1 MIRVRCEMRLALTRP
16 DAPMPY
22 AVLGGELR
30 VRSDERE
37 GVVLAAAIPVVLC
50 DSAGVSP
57 AATPLF
63 RAPPLAM
70 HRCDAGVNAAA
81 ALADEPAPAA
91 TSNSA
96 PPLLV
101 PEEDAGFA
109 PFLPAEDRASL
120 AMRNAESFESLKQHG
135 ELHTVMDLV
144 SRRGALFSLLL
155 RRLLFVCLSRSL
167 THQSTATIQHAGRV
181 LCRRRHRL
189 HVRVARRAQDARLR
203 PQGRAAGVRCARQL
217 AVALPSLMHARTSTD
232 KLQSIHPDDCE
243 QVTAYWRAAV
253 AESVTLDRPV
263 TRPFTFRIR
272 RKDGSYIWVESASCI
287 TPTRWYGVRR
297 CGGVLYAVL
306 RVCADACRWLA
317 CILSQRH
324 LRPQAA

>member
-16 DAPMPY
+16 DAPMPP

-37 GVVLAAAIPVVLC
+37 GVVLAAAIPVALC

-70 HRCDAGVNAAA
+70 RRCDAGVNAAA

-91 TSNSA
+91 TSDSA

-120 AMRNAESFESLKQHG
+120 ATRNAESFESLKQHG

-144 SRRGALFSLLL
+144 RKILAAAACALEHRLTCESAGASQLLSNTPDAFFAEEGTVYTYVSPGALKMLGYDRKEELLGCVMLGSLLL
-155 RRLLFVCLSRSL
+155 HCL
-167 THQSTATIQHAGRV
+167 H
-181 LCRRRHRL
+181 
-189 HVRVARRAQDARLR
+189 
-203 PQGRAAGVRCARQL
+203 
-217 AVALPSLMHARTSTD
+217 
-232 KLQSIHPDDCE
+232 
-243 QVTAYWRAAV
+243 
-253 AESVTLDRPV
+253 
-263 TRPFTFRIR
+263 
-272 RKDGSYIWVESASCI
+272 
-287 TPTRWYGVRR
+287 
-297 CGGVLYAVL
+297 
-306 RVCADACRWLA
+306 
-317 CILSQRH
+317 
-324 LRPQAA
+324 